1 VKKPLPNLGG
11 RATQLPPLEQSAFKS
26 TSKRSFSVKQHQS
39 LQSQGRQNKERS
51 MFATKGELNQSS
63 AGVIPINNMYD
74 GEDDREAAIPPPLE
88 GSEEAIKESVDE

>member
-1 VKKPLPNLGG
+1 
-11 RATQLPPLEQSAFKS
+11 
-26 TSKRSFSVKQHQS
+26 
-39 LQSQGRQNKERS
+39 